1 MISNRSVLFFFRLIV
16 GGVFIWAGALKIAD
30 PLGFAQNI
38 ENYRLFPHILS
49 FFMALTL
56 PWIEVVS
63 GAMLI
68 LGIWRTSSS
77 LITSVLLGAFVIL
90 VFTAVVRGIDTD
102 CGCFGSLS
110 GKADAKL
117 MILDIFLCF
126 CAVNIFLAGPADR
139 KS

>member
-1 MISNRSVLFFFRLIV
+1 MITNRHVLFLFRLIV

-49 FFMALTL
+49 FFLALTL
-56 PWIEVVS
+56 PWIEVVA

-68 LGIWRTSSS
+68 LGVWRRPNS
-77 LITSVLLGAFVIL
+77 LITSALLAAFIVL

-110 GKADAKL
+110 GKADVKL
-117 MILDIFLCF
+117 MITDISLCF
-126 CAVNIFLAGPADR
+126 CSLNIFLAA
-139 KS
+139 